1 MSVRSSIAKH
11 APAADLRRKR
21 SQRFLTED
29 LFGEMPR
36 YFFHVKRGQV
46 IVLDQ
51 DGIALPSLED
61 AAKEAMRRGQELAAK
76 ASLQETSARSRMII
90 IADSEWRTMIEVPF

>member
-1 MSVRSSIAKH
+1 MSARSKIAKPV
-11 APAADLRRKR
+11 ALDEMRRR
-21 SQRFLTED
+21 RAQRRFTDE

-46 IVLDQ
+46 TVLDQ
-51 DGIALPSLED
+51 DGIELPSLED
-61 AAKEAMRRGQELAAK
+61 AAKEAMRRGQELALK
-76 ASLQETSARSRMII
+76 ASLQDTIGARRMII

>member
-11 APAADLRRKR
+11 APAADLRRSSPR
-21 SQRFLTED
+21 YLTEE

-36 YFFHVKRGQV
+36 YFFHVRRGQV
-46 IVLDQ
+46 TVLDQ
-51 DGIALPSLED
+51 DGITLPSLED
-61 AAKEAMRRGQELAAK
+61 AAREAMRRGQELAAK
-76 ASLQETSARSRMII
+76 ASLQETSVRSRMII